1 MINQISSKEVAKVY
15 PIQLNESRTKLKES
29 NLPQVSEPGRFV
41 FSGVRLPAALLLD
54 LPWFGLRAYQDGA

>member
-29 NLPQVSEPGRFV
+29 NLPQVSEPGRFI

-54 LPWFGLRAYQDGA
+54 LPWFGLRA